1 MNVEHVNV
9 EPTKIVLIAGKLKI
23 PDRLGHHDYLAG
35 CKLLAALLEQSAGV
49 QTITI
54 PDGWPE
60 QERAFDGAQALVFY
74 TSGRGKQAFLQSAQR
89 LERLQK
95 LVDQRVGI
103 VMIHQAVGVP
113 REFAKQVTSWL
124 GGAHVRGE
132 SQEGH
137 WRSRHREFPAH
148 PTTRGVLPWS
158 IRDGW
163 LNEIQF
169 VDEMSGVTPLVWS
182 GRKHKGSPTGGTPD
196 VVCWAY
202 ERPAG
207 GRSFCF
213 SGLDAHKAWAE
224 LGVRQLLVNGT
235 LWAAGMPVPQSG
247 APCETDARS
256 LKASLTPRGGRRRW
270 ALDFVRRCLRRI
282 VP

>member
-1 MNVEHVNV
+1 VNV
-9 EPTKIVLIAGKLKI
+9 EPVKIVLIAGKLKI

-35 CKLLAALLEQSAGV
+35 CKLLAALLEQSTGV
-49 QTITI
+49 QTIII
-54 PDGWPE
+54 PNGWPE
-60 QERAFDGAQALVFY
+60 DERAFDGARAIVFY
-74 TSGRGKQAFLQSAQR
+74 TGGGGKQAFLKSTQR
-89 LERLQK
+89 LEHLQK
-95 LVDQRVGI
+95 LVDQHVGI

-137 WRSRHREFPAH
+137 WRSRHREFPVH

-163 LNEIQF
+163 LNDIQF
-169 VDEMSGVTPLVWS
+169 VDGLRGVTPLMWS
-182 GRKHKGSPTGGTPD
+182 GRKHRGSPTGEMAD

-202 ERPAG
+202 ERPTG

-213 SGLDAHKAWAE
+213 SGLDAHKAWAKI
-224 LGVRQLLVNGT
+224 GVRQLLVNGA

-247 APCETDARS
+247 APCETEAKL
-256 LKASLTPRGGRRRW
+256 LKANLTPRGGRGRW
-270 ALDFVRRCLRRI
+270 ALNFIRRYIQRLI
-282 VP
+282 P

>member
-1 MNVEHVNV
+1 MNG

-23 PDRLGHHDYLAG
+23 PDRVGHHDYLAG

-49 QTITI
+49 QTLTI
-54 PDGWPE
+54 PEGWPE
-60 QERAFDGAQALVFY
+60 YEGAFDGARAIVFY

-89 LERLQK
+89 LEHLQK
-95 LVDQRVGI
+95 LVDQGVGI

-124 GGAHVRGE
+124 GGVHVRGE
-132 SQEGH
+132 SKEGH
-137 WRSRHREFPAH
+137 WRSRHHEFPAH

-169 VDEMSGVTPLVWS
+169 VDGLRGVTPLVWS
-182 GRKHKGSPTGGTPD
+182 GRKRQGSPTGGTPD

-213 SGLDAHKAWAE
+213 SGLDAHQAWAE

-235 LWAAGMPVPQSG
+235 LWAAGLPVPQSG
-247 APCETDARS
+247 APCEADARS
-256 LKASLTPRGGRRRW
+256 LKTSLTPRGGRERW
-270 ALDFVRRCLRRI
+270 ALNFIRRCFRRV